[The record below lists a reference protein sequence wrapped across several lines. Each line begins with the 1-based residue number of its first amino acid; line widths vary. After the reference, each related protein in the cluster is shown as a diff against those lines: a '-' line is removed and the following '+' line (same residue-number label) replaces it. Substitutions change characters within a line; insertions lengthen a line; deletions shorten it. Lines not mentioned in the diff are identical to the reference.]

1 MIALIEKM
9 AATPQWAEAC
19 KTRDWTMITLAGD
32 QYKTFLDAETTRI
45 EGVLKELG
53 LG

>member
-1 MIALIEKM
+1 
-9 AATPQWAEAC
+9 
-19 KTRDWTMITLAGD
+19 MITLAGD
-32 QYKTFLDAETTRI
+32 PYKTFLDAETTRI